1 MKATIKRGFA
11 ITGLFI
17 AISCTKEN
25 VAVATHKTNQQ
36 NLAQTVM
43 LNDNLTGNAVLVTIG
58 TQVWMQRNLNVG
70 FYRNGDKIPQVKDP
84 EAWSKL
90 TTGAWCWHENDSAAG
105 AVYGKIYNWYA
116 VHDPRGLAPKGFHI
130 PSNEE
135 WTVLTTF
142 LGGEAIAGGKMKEP
156 GTAHWLAPNTNAT
169 NSSGFTGLAAGNRYN
184 NGSFLYFG
192 MYGWGWSSTANNA
205 GAWYLRL
212 NYNDGSV
219 CRGQADK
226 RDGISVRCI
235 KN

>member
-70 FYRNGDKIPQVKDP
+70 FTGMVTKYRRLKILRHGPNLPQVHGVGMKTIP
-84 EAWSKL
+84 L
-90 TTGAWCWHENDSAAG
+90 PG

-142 LGGEAIAGGKMKEP
+142 
-156 GTAHWLAPNTNAT
+156 
-169 NSSGFTGLAAGNRYN
+169 
-184 NGSFLYFG
+184 
-192 MYGWGWSSTANNA
+192 
-205 GAWYLRL
+205 
-212 NYNDGSV
+212 
-219 CRGQADK
+219 
-226 RDGISVRCI
+226 
-235 KN
+235 